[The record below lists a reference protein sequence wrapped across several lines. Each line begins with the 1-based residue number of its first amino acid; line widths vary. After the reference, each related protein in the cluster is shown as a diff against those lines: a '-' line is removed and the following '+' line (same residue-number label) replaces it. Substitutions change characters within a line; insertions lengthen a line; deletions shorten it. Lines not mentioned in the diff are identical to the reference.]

1 VGARGKRQDVSDEI
15 EDLIAVNRAVIDQA
29 DAWLADLR
37 RAKALNASIRARSLD
52 ARSLTRR
59 RRIARILD
67 RLGALLCAVF
77 VDPGQPLEQ
86 ADIDAA
92 FVPWCERN
100 P

>member
-1 VGARGKRQDVSDEI
+1 VSDEI

-77 VDPGQPLEQ
+77 VDPGPPIEQ
-86 ADIDAA
+86 AEVDAGYDVWA
-92 FVPWCERN
+92 PHN
-100 P
+100 Q